1 MKENKITVLVE
12 KVNYDKFRELRKEN
26 IYPLIVETNFLDI
39 FESKEYLKDG
49 NLYKLKIQYLKSH
62 CWKRTCKNK
71 GFNYEKDVLAY
82 NDGTKFNI
90 LTPVEAFERQD
101 KQEGIIV
108 SNDLG
113 ESFISMEELY
123 DKALGM
129 KKEIQEDDKEK
140 ATIYKEVADFRTYQI
155 MKSNSVLPLVVVLT
169 DFESQVVKFP
179 FDGIYIKT
187 NLDYDKRIVL
197 TLDLRILKKL
207 ISESKI
213 ELEGIKLDDGV
224 VYKIDSMFGGD
235 YDSFGTFTIG
245 DKKEE
250 ILTLSKKLLEPKEFK
265 TSNLQTEIKDYPYI
279 Y

>member
-12 KVNYDKFRELRKEN
+12 KVNYEKFRELRKEN

-82 NDGTKFNI
+82 NDGTKFNV

-101 KQEGIIV
+101 NQEGIIV

-113 ESFISMEELY
+113 ESFISMESLY
-123 DKALGM
+123 NKALGM
-129 KKEIQEDDKEK
+129 KKEVQEDDKEK
-140 ATIYKEVADFRTYQI
+140 VTVYKEVADFHSYQI
-155 MKSNSVLPLVVVLT
+155 MKSNSILPLVVVLT

-179 FDGIYIKT
+179 FDGLYIKA
-187 NLDYDKRIVL
+187 NLDYDKRDVL

-207 ISESKI
+207 TSESKI

-224 VYKIDSMFGGD
+224 IHKIDNMFGGD
-235 YDSFGTFTIG
+235 YDSLRTFSIDG
-245 DKKEE
+245 QKEE
-250 ILTLSKKLLEPKEFK
+250 IMRLTKKLLEPKEFK
-265 TSNLQTEIKDYPYI
+265 SSNLQTETNDYPYL